1 MGCVFRHCDLLVMK
15 IIISKSVL
23 YKEIEFDEGFFYKL
37 SKKYAVCFVTGI
49 VVFLGEGGV

>member
-1 MGCVFRHCDLLVMK
+1 MK

-49 VVFLGEGGV
+49 VVVVVVFWGEGGV